1 MNTSIF
7 LVRRF
12 GIIFALRCSA
22 ERALNLGI
30 VRESNIILK
39 NKILIVEDEPVLQK
53 NIAISLRR
61 EGYEVMEAS
70 SGADAWRIL
79 DVSSIDFLILDVG
92 LPDYNGLELLKE
104 IREIH
109 PRLSAIVMTA
119 RDAPEIQDRAIKWG
133 AAAFLAKP
141 IALHVLKAKIRSI
154 EEKKHCQQPESK
166 Q

>member
-12 GIIFALRCSA
+12 GIIFAIVPLKKTLRI
-22 ERALNLGI
+22 GI
-30 VRESNIILK
+30 VRERNTTLK
-39 NKILIVEDEPVLQK
+39 NRILIVEDEPVLQK

-104 IREIH
+104 VREVH
-109 PRLSAIVMTA
+109 PRLSTIVMTA
-119 RDAPEIQDRAIKWG
+119 RDAPEVQDRAIEWG

-141 IALHVLKAKIRSI
+141 IALRVLKAKIRSI
-154 EEKKHCQQPESK
+154 EEKRGRQ
-166 Q
+166 